1 MSDNKL
7 FEKCQSGFRP
17 LHNTE
22 TALVKITNDLL
33 KAADSGQLTL
43 LVLLDLSAAFDTV
56 SHNIL
61 LDRLASLG
69 ITGTCLSWGLIYK
82 MLRRNHP
89 KFDLTIISKI
99 CVSAIHRMNVRTE
112 IARTRLFQMINL

>member
-33 KAADSGQLTL
+33 KAADSGQLT
-43 LVLLDLSAAFDTV
+43 
-56 SHNIL
+56 
-61 LDRLASLG
+61 
-69 ITGTCLSWGLIYK
+69 TC
-82 MLRRNHP
+82 
-89 KFDLTIISKI
+89 F
-99 CVSAIHRMNVRTE
+99 A
-112 IARTRLFQMINL
+112 